1 MGYNQPMETAI
12 VLAMHGAPPNDFPGQ
27 ELAEYFGL
35 HARIERTGGKER
47 AALASRHDEL
57 EARMRGWPRTAAN
70 DPFHEGSLAIA
81 QALANVS
88 GLAVI
93 LGFNEFCAPSLEESL
108 GQAALE
114 YRRVI
119 VVTPMLTAGGEH
131 AGADIPAAIERAR
144 IRHPRIDFRY
154 AWPFDTAEVAAF
166 LAAQVKKT
174 AGRPGP

>member
-27 ELAEYFGL
+27 ELAEYVGL
-35 HARIERTGGKER
+35 HARIERAGGKER
-47 AALASRHDEL
+47 AALAPRHAEL
-57 EARMRGWPRTAAN
+57 EARMRAWPRTAAN
-70 DPFHEGSLAIA
+70 DPFHAGSLAIA
-81 QALANVS
+81 QAS

-93 LGFNEFCAPSLEESL
+93 LGFNEFCAPSLEEAL

-119 VVTPMLTAGGEH
+119 VVTSMLTAGGEH

-144 IRHPRIDFRY
+144 IRHPRTDFRY
-154 AWPFDTAEVAAF
+154 AWPFEPADIAAF
-166 LAAQVKKT
+166 LAAQARKAAT
-174 AGRPGP
+174 

>member
-1 MGYNQPMETAI
+1 MGYNQRMETAI
-12 VLAMHGAPPNDFPGQ
+12 VLAMHGAPPNDFPG
-27 ELAEYFGL
+27 E
-35 HARIERTGGKER
+35 ERAGEKER
-47 AALASRHDEL
+47 ASLAARHGEL
-57 EARMRGWPRTAAN
+57 EARMRAWPRTEAN
-70 DPFHEGSLAIA
+70 DPFHAGSVAIA
-81 QALANVS
+81 QALANAS

-93 LGFNEFCAPSLEESL
+93 LGFNEFCAPSLEEAL

-144 IRHPRIDFRY
+144 IRHPRTDFLY
-154 AWPFDTAEVAAF
+154 AWPFEPADVAAF

-174 AGRPGP
+174 ASRPRP